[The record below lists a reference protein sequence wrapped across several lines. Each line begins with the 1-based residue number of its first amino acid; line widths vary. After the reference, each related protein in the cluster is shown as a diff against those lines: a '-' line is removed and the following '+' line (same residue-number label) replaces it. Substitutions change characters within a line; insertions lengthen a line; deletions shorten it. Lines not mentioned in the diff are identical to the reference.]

1 MDKKDM
7 VNIYNGILISLE
19 KIEIMPYAATWI
31 DLGIII
37 LLTAF
42 SEPCK
47 IRDL

>member
-1 MDKKDM
+1 M

-19 KIEIMPYAATWI
+19 KIEIMSYAAMWI

-42 SEPCK
+42 SERCQ
-47 IRDL
+47 IL